1 MWLEVGRAGGFT
13 GPGRAAIGGLSCS
26 ARMRRE
32 GSRDCPRR
40 EIAGVLRKVYVAL
53 VVSGVFMDMVE
64 ECRTHAEKCR
74 ELANSMTTPVDQQI
88 FDWMAQVWEKLAD
101 LRKLDREPEPE
112 A

>member
-1 MWLEVGRAGGFT
+1 MLV
-13 GPGRAAIGGLSCS
+13 PGRCVKIGRVTNLQLPPPEPPAHVAKPPEFCV
-26 ARMRRE
+26 RF
-32 GSRDCPRR
+32 
-40 EIAGVLRKVYVAL
+40 IAL

-74 ELANSMTTPVDQQI
+74 ELANSMTTPVDQHI

-101 LRKLDREPEPE
+101 LRKLDSEPEPE

>member
-74 ELANSMTTPVDQQI
+74 ELANSMTTQSANQI
-88 FDWMAQVWEKLAD
+88 FVGWPKVWETFPTLPKL
-101 LRKLDREPEPE
+101 
-112 A
+112 